1 MLVSDTMHSVNFL
14 RPQGN
19 SDDVLVLLISSSN
32 ERDTDIVIDV
42 FLDDILI
49 SASAKVVPE
58 VVKEQWLELL
68 LIILLD
74 LWYFIDPWYILQDFY
89 WDAFEWMDI
98 IVFMIMAFIILLL
111 LFSLLSY

>member
-14 RPQGN
+14 RLQGN

-42 FLDDILI
+42 FLDDVLI

-58 VVKEQWLELL
+58 VFKEQ
-68 LIILLD
+68 
-74 LWYFIDPWYILQDFY
+74 
-89 WDAFEWMDI
+89 
-98 IVFMIMAFIILLL
+98 
-111 LFSLLSY
+111 

>member
-14 RPQGN
+14 RLQGN

-42 FLDDILI
+42 FLDDVLI

-58 VVKEQWLELL
+58 VFKEQWLELL

-74 LWYFIDPWYILQDFY
+74 LWYFNNPWYILQDFY

-111 LFSLLSY
+111 LRD